1 LPDVDAAVRGDAASA
16 RTGSRVDDDGDDDG
30 GGAGGGAWAFGRD
43 MGCAS
48 NAARASDARRG
59 PCRVTPQKP

>member
-30 GGAGGGAWAFGRD
+30 GGGAGGAWAFGRD
-43 MGCAS
+43 MGW
-48 NAARASDARRG
+48 RASDAARE
-59 PCRVTPQKP
+59 